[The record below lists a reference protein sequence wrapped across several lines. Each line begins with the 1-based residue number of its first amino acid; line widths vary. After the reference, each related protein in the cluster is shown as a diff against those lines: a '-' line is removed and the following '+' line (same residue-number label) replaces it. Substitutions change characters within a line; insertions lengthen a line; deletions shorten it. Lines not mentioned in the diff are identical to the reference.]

1 MSHVAWGAAVSSE
14 FLSKADTD
22 ASGAFAASLLLKG
35 AQAKMSQGGRAVSE
49 KPLAPLWDQP
59 EAAPGNGK
67 PLCISGGKVPEE
79 PRGAEAFPLNTQGPA
94 HTIKPGDSDGF
105 HEHSK

>member
-1 MSHVAWGAAVSSE
+1 MLGFGFKWGLIFVFLNCPPYSGMSHVAWGAAVSSE

-67 PLCISGGKVPEE
+67 PLCISGGKGSG
-79 PRGAEAFPLNTQGPA
+79 RT
-94 HTIKPGDSDGF
+94 KRS
-105 HEHSK
+105 